1 MAFKIFMRVFALIL
15 LAILAF
21 PATAE
26 PIKIGYIDTEKV
38 VNNLSQYQQENNSII
53 KEFESKKQEL
63 LDLFNHIELVRANL
77 NKIDKSLNE
86 NDFQIELNKVLELES
101 SFQQETE
108 YWQEK
113 INQKKIDLLQKIE
126 IVINKAI
133 KEFAIN
139 EGYDL
144 ILYENAAFVSKNVNI
159 TNKIISIIEGM

>member
-1 MAFKIFMRVFALIL
+1 MRVFALFL
-15 LAILAF
+15 LAFLAL
-21 PATAE
+21 PVTAE
-26 PIKIGYIDTEKV
+26 SIKIGYIDTEKV
-38 VNNLSQYQQENNSII
+38 VNSLTQYQQKNADII
-53 KEFESKKQEL
+53 QEFESKKQEL

-77 NKIDKSLNE
+77 SKIDKSLNE
-86 NDFQIELNKVLELES
+86 SNFQIELNKVLDLES

-126 IVINKAI
+126 IVVNEAI
-133 KEFAIN
+133 KEFAIT

-159 TNKIISIIEGM
+159 SNKIISIIEEM

>member
-1 MAFKIFMRVFALIL
+1 MRVFALIF
-15 LAILAF
+15 LAF
-21 PATAE
+21 LAFHSTAE

-38 VNNLSQYQQENNSII
+38 VNSLSQYQQENDDII
-53 KEFESKKQEL
+53 QEFESKKQEL

-77 NKIDKSLNE
+77 NKIDKTLNE

-144 ILYENAAFVSKNVNI
+144 ILYENAAFVSENVNI
-159 TNKIISIIEGM
+159 TNKIISIIEDM

>member
-1 MAFKIFMRVFALIL
+1 MRVFALFL
-15 LAILAF
+15 LAFLAF
-21 PATAE
+21 PVTAE
-26 PIKIGYIDTEKV
+26 SIKIGYIDTEKV
-38 VNNLSQYQQENNSII
+38 VNSLTQYQQENSNII
-53 KEFESKKQEL
+53 KEFESKKKEL

-77 NKIDKSLNE
+77 SKIDKSLNE
-86 NDFQIELNKVLELES
+86 NDFQIELNKVLDLEL

-126 IVINKAI
+126 KIINEAI
-133 KEFAIN
+133 KEFAAN

-159 TNKIISIIEGM
+159 SNKIISIIEEM

>member
-1 MAFKIFMRVFALIL
+1 MRVFALFL
-15 LAILAF
+15 LAFLAF
-21 PATAE
+21 PVTADS
-26 PIKIGYIDTEKV
+26 IKIGYIDTEKV
-38 VNNLSQYQQENNSII
+38 VNSLTQYQQENADII

-77 NKIDKSLNE
+77 SKIDKSLNE
-86 NDFQIELNKVLELES
+86 SNFQIELNKVLELES

-126 IVINKAI
+126 LVVNDAI
-133 KEFAIN
+133 KEFAIT

-159 TNKIISIIEGM
+159 SNKIISIIEEM

>member
-1 MAFKIFMRVFALIL
+1 MRVFALFL
-15 LAILAF
+15 LAFLAF
-21 PATAE
+21 PVTAE
-26 PIKIGYIDTEKV
+26 SIKIGYIDTEKV
-38 VNNLSQYQQENNSII
+38 VNSLTQYQQENANII
-53 KEFESKKQEL
+53 QEFESKKQEL

-77 NKIDKSLNE
+77 SKIDKSLNE
-86 NDFQIELNKVLELES
+86 SNFQIELNKVLELES

-126 IVINKAI
+126 IVVNDAI
-133 KEFAIN
+133 KEFAIT

-159 TNKIISIIEGM
+159 SNKIISIIEEM

>member
-1 MAFKIFMRVFALIL
+1 MRVFALIF
-15 LAILAF
+15 LAFLAF

-38 VNNLSQYQQENNSII
+38 VNSLSQYQQENDGII
-53 KEFESKKQEL
+53 QEFESKKQEL

-159 TNKIISIIEGM
+159 TNKIISTIEDM

>member
-1 MAFKIFMRVFALIL
+1 MRVFALIL
-15 LAILAF
+15 LAFLAF

-26 PIKIGYIDTEKV
+26 PIKIGYINTEKV
-38 VNNLSQYQQENNSII
+38 VNSLSQFQQENNSII
-53 KEFESKKQEL
+53 KEYESKKQEL

-159 TNKIISIIEGM
+159 TNKIISIIEEM

>member
-1 MAFKIFMRVFALIL
+1 MRVFALIF
-15 LAILAF
+15 LAFLAF
-21 PATAE
+21 PVTAE

-38 VNNLSQYQQENNSII
+38 VNSLSQYQQENDGII
-53 KEFESKKQEL
+53 QEFESKKQEL

-139 EGYDL
+139 EDYDL
-144 ILYENAAFVSKNVNI
+144 ILYENAAFVSENVNI
-159 TNKIISIIEGM
+159 TNKIISIIEDMEL

>member
-1 MAFKIFMRVFALIL
+1 MRVFALIF
-15 LAILAF
+15 LAFLAF

-38 VNNLSQYQQENNSII
+38 VNSLSQYQQENDDII
-53 KEFESKKQEL
+53 QEFESKKQEL

-133 KEFAIN
+133 KEFAIT

-159 TNKIISIIEGM
+159 TNKIISIIEDM

>member
-1 MAFKIFMRVFALIL
+1 MRVFSLIF
-15 LAILAF
+15 LAFLAF

-38 VNNLSQYQQENNSII
+38 VNSLSQYQQENDGII
-53 KEFESKKQEL
+53 QEFESKKQEL

-77 NKIDKSLNE
+77 NKIDKTLNE
-86 NDFQIELNKVLELES
+86 NDFQIELNKVLELEL

-144 ILYENAAFVSKNVNI
+144 ILYENAAFVSKNINI

>member
-1 MAFKIFMRVFALIL
+1 MRVFALIF
-15 LAILAF
+15 LAFLAF

-38 VNNLSQYQQENNSII
+38 VNSLSQYQQENDGII
-53 KEFESKKQEL
+53 QEFESKKQEL
-63 LDLFNHIELVRANL
+63 LDLFNHIELVRVNL

-144 ILYENAAFVSKNVNI
+144 ILYENAAFVSKNINI
-159 TNKIISIIEGM
+159 TNKIISIIEDM

>member
-1 MAFKIFMRVFALIL
+1 MRVFALIF
-15 LAILAF
+15 LAFLAF

-26 PIKIGYIDTEKV
+26 LIKIGYIDTEKV
-38 VNNLSQYQQENNSII
+38 VNSLSQYQQENDGII
-53 KEFESKKQEL
+53 QEFESKKQEL

-159 TNKIISIIEGM
+159 TNKIISIIEDM

>member
-1 MAFKIFMRVFALIL
+1 MRVFVLIF
-15 LAILAF
+15 LAFLAF

-38 VNNLSQYQQENNSII
+38 VNSLSQYQQENNSII

-144 ILYENAAFVSKNVNI
+144 ILYENAAFVSKNINI
-159 TNKIISIIEGM
+159 TNKIISIIEDM

>member
-1 MAFKIFMRVFALIL
+1 MRVFALIF
-15 LAILAF
+15 LAF
-21 PATAE
+21 LAFSVTAE
-26 PIKIGYIDTEKV
+26 SIKIGYIDTKKV
-38 VNNLSQYQQENNSII
+38 VNSLSQYQQENDGII
-53 KEFESKKQEL
+53 QEFESKKQEL

-144 ILYENAAFVSKNVNI
+144 ILYENAAFVSKNINI
-159 TNKIISIIEGM
+159 TNKIISIIEDM

>member
-1 MAFKIFMRVFALIL
+1 MRVFALIF
-15 LAILAF
+15 LAF
-21 PATAE
+21 LALPATADS
-26 PIKIGYIDTEKV
+26 IKIGYIDTEKV
-38 VNNLSQYQQENNSII
+38 VNSLSQYQQENDGII
-53 KEFESKKQEL
+53 QEFESKKQEL

-86 NDFQIELNKVLELES
+86 NDFQIELNKVLELEL

-144 ILYENAAFVSKNVNI
+144 ILYENAAFVSKNINI

>member
-1 MAFKIFMRVFALIL
+1 MRVFALFL
-15 LAILAF
+15 LAFLAF
-21 PATAE
+21 PVTAE

-38 VNNLSQYQQENNSII
+38 VNSLTQYQQENADII
-53 KEFESKKQEL
+53 QEFESKKQEL

-77 NKIDKSLNE
+77 NKIDKTLNE

-159 TNKIISIIEGM
+159 TNKIISIIEDM

>member
-1 MAFKIFMRVFALIL
+1 MRVFALFL
-15 LAILAF
+15 LAFLAF
-21 PATAE
+21 PVTAE
-26 PIKIGYIDTEKV
+26 SIKIGYIDTEKV
-38 VNNLSQYQQENNSII
+38 VNSLTQYQQENDDII
-53 KEFESKKQEL
+53 QDFESKKQEL
-63 LDLFNHIELVRANL
+63 VDLFNHIEVVRANL

-101 SFQQETE
+101 SFQQETK

-126 IVINKAI
+126 IVVNEAI
-133 KEFAIN
+133 KEFAIT

-159 TNKIISIIEGM
+159 TKKIISIIEDI

>member
-1 MAFKIFMRVFALIL
+1 MRVFALFL
-15 LAILAF
+15 LAFLAL
-21 PATAE
+21 PVNAE
-26 PIKIGYIDTEKV
+26 SIKIGYIDTEKV
-38 VNNLSQYQQENNSII
+38 VSSLSQYQQENDGII
-53 KEFESKKQEL
+53 QEFESKKQEL

-159 TNKIISIIEGM
+159 TNKIISIIEDI

>member
-1 MAFKIFMRVFALIL
+1 MRVFVLIF
-15 LAILAF
+15 LAF
-21 PATAE
+21 LALPATAE

-38 VNNLSQYQQENNSII
+38 VNSLSQYQQENDGII
-53 KEFESKKQEL
+53 QEFESKKQEL

-159 TNKIISIIEGM
+159 TNKIISIIEDM

>member
-1 MAFKIFMRVFALIL
+1 MRVFALFL
-15 LAILAF
+15 LAFLAF
-21 PATAE
+21 PVTADS
-26 PIKIGYIDTEKV
+26 IKIGYIDTEKV
-38 VNNLSQYQQENNSII
+38 VNSLTQYQQENADII

-77 NKIDKSLNE
+77 SKIDKSLNE
-86 NDFQIELNKVLELES
+86 SDFQIELNKVLELES

-126 IVINKAI
+126 IVVNEAI

-159 TNKIISIIEGM
+159 SNKIISIIEEM

>member
-1 MAFKIFMRVFALIL
+1 MRVFALIF
-15 LAILAF
+15 LAFLAF

-38 VNNLSQYQQENNSII
+38 VNSLSQYQQENDDII
-53 KEFESKKQEL
+53 QDFESKKQEL

-144 ILYENAAFVSKNVNI
+144 ILYENAAFVSKNINI
-159 TNKIISIIEGM
+159 TNKIISIIEDM

>member
-1 MAFKIFMRVFALIL
+1 MRVFALFL
-15 LAILAF
+15 LAFLAF
-21 PATAE
+21 PVTAE
-26 PIKIGYIDTEKV
+26 SIKIGYIDTEKV
-38 VNNLSQYQQENNSII
+38 VNSLTQYQQENADII
-53 KEFESKKQEL
+53 QEFESKKQEL

-77 NKIDKSLNE
+77 SKIDKSLNE
-86 NDFQIELNKVLELES
+86 SDFQIELNKVLELES

-126 IVINKAI
+126 IVVNEAI
-133 KEFAIN
+133 KEFAIT

-159 TNKIISIIEGM
+159 SNKIISIIEEM

>member
-1 MAFKIFMRVFALIL
+1 MRVFALFL
-15 LAILAF
+15 LAFLAF
-21 PATAE
+21 PVTAE
-26 PIKIGYIDTEKV
+26 SIKIGYIDTEKV
-38 VNNLSQYQQENNSII
+38 VNSLTQYQQENADII
-53 KEFESKKQEL
+53 QEFESKKQEL

-77 NKIDKSLNE
+77 SKIDKSLNE
-86 NDFQIELNKVLELES
+86 SNFQIELNKVLDLES

-126 IVINKAI
+126 IVVNEAI
-133 KEFAIN
+133 KEFAIT

-159 TNKIISIIEGM
+159 SNKIISIIEEM

>member
-1 MAFKIFMRVFALIL
+1 MRVFALIF
-15 LAILAF
+15 LAFLAF
-21 PATAE
+21 PVTAE

-38 VNNLSQYQQENNSII
+38 VNSLTQYQQENADII
-53 KEFESKKQEL
+53 QEFESKKQEL

-77 NKIDKSLNE
+77 NKIDKSLNN

-144 ILYENAAFVSKNVNI
+144 ILYENAAFVSKNINI
-159 TNKIISIIEGM
+159 TNKIISIIEDM

>member
-1 MAFKIFMRVFALIL
+1 MRVFALFL
-15 LAILAF
+15 LAFLAF
-21 PATAE
+21 PITAE
-26 PIKIGYIDTEKV
+26 SIKIGYIDTEKV
-38 VNNLSQYQQENNSII
+38 VNSLSQFQQENADIN

-77 NKIDKSLNE
+77 SKIDKSLNE
-86 NDFQIELNKVLELES
+86 SNFQIELNKVLELES

-126 IVINKAI
+126 IVVNEAI

-159 TNKIISIIEGM
+159 SNKIISIIEEM

>member
-1 MAFKIFMRVFALIL
+1 MRVFALIF
-15 LAILAF
+15 LAFLAF

-38 VNNLSQYQQENNSII
+38 VNSLSQYQQENDDII
-53 KEFESKKQEL
+53 QEFESKKQEL

-159 TNKIISIIEGM
+159 SNKIISIIEEM

>member
-1 MAFKIFMRVFALIL
+1 MRVFALFL
-15 LAILAF
+15 LAFLAF
-21 PATAE
+21 PVTAE
-26 PIKIGYIDTEKV
+26 SIKIGYIDTEKV
-38 VNNLSQYQQENNSII
+38 VNSLTQYQQENADII

-77 NKIDKSLNE
+77 SKIDKSLNE
-86 NDFQIELNKVLELES
+86 SDFQIELNKVLDLEL

-126 IVINKAI
+126 IVVNDAI
-133 KEFAIN
+133 KEFAIT

-159 TNKIISIIEGM
+159 SNKIISIIEEM

>member
-1 MAFKIFMRVFALIL
+1 MRVFALIF
-15 LAILAF
+15 LAFLAF

-38 VNNLSQYQQENNSII
+38 VNSLSQYQQENDGII
-53 KEFESKKQEL
+53 QEFESKKQEL

-126 IVINKAI
+126 IIINKAI

-144 ILYENAAFVSKNVNI
+144 ILYENAAFVSKNINI
-159 TNKIISIIEGM
+159 TNKIISIIEDM

>member
-1 MAFKIFMRVFALIL
+1 MRVFALIF
-15 LAILAF
+15 LAFLAF

-38 VNNLSQYQQENNSII
+38 VNSLSQYQQENNGII
-53 KEFESKKQEL
+53 QEFESKKQEL

-144 ILYENAAFVSKNVNI
+144 ILYENAAFVSKNINI
-159 TNKIISIIEGM
+159 TNKIISIIEDM

>member
-1 MAFKIFMRVFALIL
+1 MRVFALFL
-15 LAILAF
+15 LAFLAF
-21 PATAE
+21 PVTAE
-26 PIKIGYIDTEKV
+26 SIKIGYIDTEKV
-38 VNNLSQYQQENNSII
+38 VNSLTQYQQENANII
-53 KEFESKKQEL
+53 QEFESKKQEL

-77 NKIDKSLNE
+77 SKIDKSLNE
-86 NDFQIELNKVLELES
+86 SDFQKELNKVLELES

-126 IVINKAI
+126 IVVNDAI
-133 KEFAIN
+133 KEFAIT

-159 TNKIISIIEGM
+159 SNKIISIIEEM

>member
-1 MAFKIFMRVFALIL
+1 MRVFTLIF
-15 LAILAF
+15 LAFLAF

-38 VNNLSQYQQENNSII
+38 VNSLSQYQQENDGII
-53 KEFESKKQEL
+53 QEFESKKQEL
-63 LDLFNHIELVRANL
+63 LDLFNHIELIRANL

-101 SFQQETE
+101 SFKQETE

-144 ILYENAAFVSKNVNI
+144 ILYENAAFVSKNINI

>member
-1 MAFKIFMRVFALIL
+1 MRVFALIF
-15 LAILAF
+15 LAFLAF

-38 VNNLSQYQQENNSII
+38 VNSLSQYQQENDGII
-53 KEFESKKQEL
+53 QEFESKKQEL

-144 ILYENAAFVSKNVNI
+144 ILYENAAFVSNNINI
-159 TNKIISIIEGM
+159 TNKIISIIEDM

>member
-1 MAFKIFMRVFALIL
+1 MRVFALFL
-15 LAILAF
+15 LAFLAF
-21 PATAE
+21 PVTAE
-26 PIKIGYIDTEKV
+26 SIKIGYIDTEKV
-38 VNNLSQYQQENNSII
+38 VNSLSQYQQENNDII
-53 KEFESKKQEL
+53 QEFESKKQEL

-126 IVINKAI
+126 IVVNEAI
-133 KEFAIN
+133 KEFAIT

-159 TNKIISIIEGM
+159 SNKIILIIEEM

>member
-1 MAFKIFMRVFALIL
+1 MRVFALFL
-15 LAILAF
+15 LAFLAL
-21 PATAE
+21 PVTAE
-26 PIKIGYIDTEKV
+26 SIKIGYIDTEKV
-38 VNNLSQYQQENNSII
+38 VNSLTQYQQKNADII
-53 KEFESKKQEL
+53 QEFELKKQEL

-77 NKIDKSLNE
+77 SKIDKSLNE
-86 NDFQIELNKVLELES
+86 SDFQIELNKVLDLEL

-126 IVINKAI
+126 IVVNEAI
-133 KEFAIN
+133 KEFAIT

-159 TNKIISIIEGM
+159 SNKIISIIEEM